1 MRARTAA
8 LFSIGR
14 TTPAPPFTSIGRTHR
29 AAAMN
34 DNPDLDLPAYCRRIG
49 FDGPLAPSR
58 ETLAALIGHHAA
70 AIPFENID
78 VLAGRVP
85 QLDLQALQH
94 KLVQRRRGG
103 YCFEQNGL
111 LLACLRQAGFDV
123 QMLEARVRAGLAPE
137 VVTGRTHLA
146 LRVAIEGEHF
156 LADVGFGGL
165 GPLAPLRLA
174 EIAAQATPG
183 GAYRLSALGEGDRLL
198 QMEGESGWS
207 DCYRIVAGTPQPVD
221 CEIGNWYVATHPKAM
236 MKNNLLVARALP
248 GGGRLTLF
256 NRQLTRRP
264 SDPRLPLQEQT
275 LDNRA
280 ELADVLADGF
290 ALEVNAAE
298 IDAVLTTFERQ
309 AAARDAA

>member
-1 MRARTAA
+1 MRRPDSDHTGSRDARPTFQ
-8 LFSIGR
+8 LDR
-14 TTPAPPFTSIGRTHR
+14 PPFF
-29 AAAMN
+29 AAMN
-34 DNPDLDLPAYCRRIG
+34 DHPALDLSAYRRRIG
-49 FDGPLAPSR
+49 FDGPLVPSR
-58 ETLAALIGHHAA
+58 ACLAALVAHHAA

-85 QLDLQALQH
+85 QLDLDSLQR
-94 KLVQRRRGG
+94 KLVQQRRGG

-111 LLACLRQAGFDV
+111 FLACLREAGFTV
-123 QMLEARVRAGLAPE
+123 QLLEARVRAGLAAE

-146 LRVAIEGEHF
+146 LRISLQGDDF

-174 EIAAQATPG
+174 DPEPQTTPG
-183 GAYRLSALGEGDRLL
+183 GRYRLVDVEGDRLL
-198 QMEGESGWS
+198 QLENETGWA
-207 DCYRIVAGTPQPVD
+207 DAYRIVAGAPQPVD

-264 SDPRLPLQEQT
+264 SDPRLPAQEQT

-290 ALEVNAAE
+290 GLEVGGAE
-298 IDAVLTTFERQ
+298 LDAVLATFERQ
-309 AAARDAA
+309 AVARDAA